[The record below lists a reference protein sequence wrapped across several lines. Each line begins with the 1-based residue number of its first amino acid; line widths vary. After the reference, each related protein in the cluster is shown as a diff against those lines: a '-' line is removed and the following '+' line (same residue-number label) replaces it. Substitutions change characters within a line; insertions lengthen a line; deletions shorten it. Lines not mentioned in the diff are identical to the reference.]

1 MLNITIT
8 SEAQKVLKT
17 KIGDK
22 KGCLKIKYETEGC
35 GCVMSGIPVL
45 EYVDETGFDD
55 IKIDTG
61 SMPVLVEKSKQVF
74 YDKELKIDFSTSS
87 KMFQLKS
94 PGQIIN
100 GRMNFIIR

>member
-1 MLNITIT
+1 MNITIT
-8 SEAQKVLKT
+8 EEAQEVLMR

-22 KGCLKIKYETEGC
+22 KGFLKIKYETEGC
-35 GCVMSGIPVL
+35 GCVVSGVPVL
-45 EYVDETGFDD
+45 EYVEQTGFDD
-55 IKIDTG
+55 IEFDTG
-61 SMPVLVEKSKQVF
+61 FIPVLVEKSKQVF
-74 YDKELKIDFSTSS
+74 YDKELKIDFSSTS